1 MNVVQSA
8 KKLPNLVTLLAFK
21 QQSFYCSKLLN
32 IWWGGR
38 ETPFNINVNVMI
50 IIPTINDNKGLGE
63 EKMAKLV

>member
-1 MNVVQSA
+1 MNVVLSA
-8 KKLPNLVTLLAFK
+8 KKLPNLVTLLAIK

-32 IWWGGR
+32 IWRGGG